1 MLIGIPPSPNAP
13 AAASAGGK
21 VIFDVTTADFQVA
34 VLEKS
39 LEIPVIAD
47 FWAPWC
53 GPCKQLTP
61 ALEQAVQA
69 AGGKV
74 LLAKINIDENP
85 DLAQALRI
93 QSVPT
98 VYAFFQGRPVDAFTG
113 ARPAGEI
120 RSFIEK
126 LTKLAQSAA
135 PDAIDIP
142 ETLRAAAQALAAG
155 DAAGAQ
161 ALYAEILAQD
171 RENAEAWA
179 GLVRTFIAAGQPDQ
193 AQGLIDSVPE
203 SVAKDPRF
211 ESARTAL
218 ALARQKPSADIGGL
232 EDRLARNAEDHAARF
247 DLAMALFAGGF
258 RAEAVDALV
267 EIIRRNRAWEDEKAR
282 RQLLQFFEA
291 WGPAD
296 PATVSGRRKLSA
308 ALFS

>member
-1 MLIGIPPSPNAP
+1 MLIGMPQSPKPP
-13 AAASAGGK
+13 AASSASGN
-21 VIFDVTTADFQVA
+21 VIFDVTTADFQAA

-53 GPCKQLTP
+53 GPCKQLIP

-74 LLAKINIDENP
+74 LLAKINIDESP

-113 ARPAGEI
+113 ARPVSEI
-120 RSFIEK
+120 KVFIEK
-126 LTKLAQSAA
+126 LAKLALSAA
-135 PDAIDIP
+135 PDALDIP
-142 ETLRAAAQALAAG
+142 ATLLAAAQALAAG

-161 ALYAEILAQD
+161 ALYAEILSQD
-171 RENAEAWA
+171 RENVDAWA
-179 GLVRTFIAAGQPDQ
+179 GLVRTFVAAGQPEQ
-193 AQGLIDSVPE
+193 AQGLIDSVPD

-211 ESARTAL
+211 EAARTAL
-218 ALARQKPSADIGGL
+218 ALAQQKPAAGVKEL

-247 DLAMALFAGGF
+247 DLAMALFSGGF
-258 RAEAVDALV
+258 RAEAVDALI

-282 RQLLQFFEA
+282 KQLLQFFEA

-296 PATVSGRRKLSA
+296 PATIAGRRKLSS

>member
-1 MLIGIPPSPNAP
+1 MLIGMPQAP
-13 AAASAGGK
+13 KSSAAPGADGTVA
-21 VIFDVTTADFQVA
+21 FDVTMADFQTA

-74 LLAKINIDENP
+74 LLAKINIDESP

-120 RSFIEK
+120 RAFIEK
-126 LTKLAQSAA
+126 LAKLAHAA
-135 PDAIDIP
+135 LPDALDIP
-142 ETLRAAAQALAAG
+142 ATLLAAAQTLAAG

-161 ALYAEILAQD
+161 ALYAEILSQD
-171 RENAEAWA
+171 RENVEAWA
-179 GLVRTFIAAGQPDQ
+179 GLVRTFIAAGQPEQ
-193 AQGLIDSVPE
+193 AQGLIDSVPD

-211 ESARTAL
+211 EAARTAL
-218 ALARQKPSADIGGL
+218 ALARQKPAAGVKEL

-258 RAEAVDALV
+258 RAEAVDALI
-267 EIIRRNRAWEDEKAR
+267 EIIRRNRTWEDEKAR
-282 RQLLQFFEA
+282 KQLLQFFEA

-296 PATVSGRRKLSA
+296 PATLAGRRKLSS